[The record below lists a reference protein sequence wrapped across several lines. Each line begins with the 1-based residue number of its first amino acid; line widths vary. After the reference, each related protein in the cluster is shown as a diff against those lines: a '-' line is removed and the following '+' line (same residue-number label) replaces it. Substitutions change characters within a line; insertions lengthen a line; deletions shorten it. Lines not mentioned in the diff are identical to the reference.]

1 MFCPKCGK
9 KLPDTAMFCGNC
21 GHKLEKSGNRK
32 QNSVKAEEPEKKFW
46 RIPVK
51 KLAIAVSIVV
61 LGCYVLWLLDYY
73 DLIHIRHDWQEA
85 TCTEPSICS
94 RCEKI
99 NGEALGHIWEK
110 ATCTKPKTCKE
121 CGETEGGS
129 LGGEHDWKGANC
141 TQPATCK
148 KCGETKGESWGG
160 HDWEEATCMQPK
172 TCKKCGETEGESLG
186 GKDSSEGHDWKEA
199 TCTQPKTCK
208 RCKKTEGESWGG
220 HDWEEA
226 TCTQSGTCKRCG
238 ETEEALGHDCAD
250 ATCMELRTCNR
261 CHMEV
266 SLGRHRMDSS
276 TGMCEICGKELRV
289 ALDIEN
295 WEEYLETAGHYGG
308 HGTYIRRIMGPL
320 GLYIDYYHFED
331 VVVEIDC
338 EVIESS
344 GISPFDRKVYSIRGR
359 RHVRLKL
366 TRDGSGD
373 FAGKIQD
380 KELTGNW
387 NVKSISGFVIID
399 EDEYEKRGITE
410 REE

>member
-1 MFCPKCGK
+1 
-9 KLPDTAMFCGNC
+9 
-21 GHKLEKSGNRK
+21 
-32 QNSVKAEEPEKKFW
+32 
-46 RIPVK
+46 
-51 KLAIAVSIVV
+51 
-61 LGCYVLWLLDYY
+61 
-73 DLIHIRHDWQEA
+73 
-85 TCTEPSICS
+85 
-94 RCEKI
+94 
-99 NGEALGHIWEK
+99 
-110 ATCTKPKTCKE
+110 
-121 CGETEGGS
+121 
-129 LGGEHDWKGANC
+129 
-141 TQPATCK
+141 
-148 KCGETKGESWGG
+148 
-160 HDWEEATCMQPK
+160 
-172 TCKKCGETEGESLG
+172 
-186 GKDSSEGHDWKEA
+186 
-199 TCTQPKTCK
+199 
-208 RCKKTEGESWGG
+208 
-220 HDWEEA
+220 
-226 TCTQSGTCKRCG
+226 
-238 ETEEALGHDCAD
+238 
-250 ATCMELRTCNR
+250 MELRTCNR